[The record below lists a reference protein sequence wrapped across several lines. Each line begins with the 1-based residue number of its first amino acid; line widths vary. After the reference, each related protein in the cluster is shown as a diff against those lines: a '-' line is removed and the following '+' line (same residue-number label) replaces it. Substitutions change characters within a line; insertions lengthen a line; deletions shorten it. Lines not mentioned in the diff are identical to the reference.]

1 MTRRK
6 RVLVIHYFLPPL
18 GGAGVPRIL
27 KFVKYL
33 PELGWEVA
41 VVTSSTRV
49 RWYGPH
55 DEGLLTE
62 IPAAVRVIRA
72 GELPIAPIRR
82 RLIGNLQRLR
92 VASLGSY
99 IAWPDETVGWLP
111 FAMAAAHRTAR
122 RWRPDVVL
130 SSSYPYTSHLVAL
143 AVSRSMGVPWIAD
156 FRDPWTLN
164 PQGDRPPRPL
174 PQLNAWAE
182 RALAR
187 RADRLVV
194 VDERLELVGV
204 GSHDPRRV
212 IIPNGV
218 DETDFEVRAA
228 DGAHPPT
235 GRFRLTYVGSLYGT
249 RDAEPVFQAIR
260 RLVRAGVIDAQ
271 RFEVSLVG
279 NVWLGGRTV
288 ELGAVRVTETGY
300 VDHPRAV
307 REMRSATALLFYAP
321 ASTWAPSGKIF
332 EYLLSGRP
340 ILSVARRDNLAFE
353 LVDELEAG
361 ATAEPDDPAG
371 IDRAITELYRR
382 WSAETLE
389 IGPEVRERTVARFS
403 RRHLT
408 ADLARVLEA
417 TVADRSGATT
427 FGSPESPR
435 PR

>member
-1 MTRRK
+1 M
-6 RVLVIHYFLPPL
+6 
-18 GGAGVPRIL
+18 
-27 KFVKYL
+27 
-33 PELGWEVA
+33 
-41 VVTSSTRV
+41 
-49 RWYGPH
+49 
-55 DEGLLTE
+55 
-62 IPAAVRVIRA
+62 
-72 GELPIAPIRR
+72 
-82 RLIGNLQRLR
+82 
-92 VASLGSY
+92 
-99 IAWPDETVGWLP
+99 
-111 FAMAAAHRTAR
+111 
-122 RWRPDVVL
+122 
-130 SSSYPYTSHLVAL
+130 
-143 AVSRSMGVPWIAD
+143 
-156 FRDPWTLN
+156 
-164 PQGDRPPRPL
+164 
-174 PQLNAWAE
+174 LNAWAE

-235 GRFRLTYVGSLYGT
+235 DRFRLTYVGSLYGT

-340 ILSVARRDNLAFE
+340 VLSVARRDNLAFE

-417 TVADRSGATT
+417 AIADRSGATT